1 MSSEINF
8 KIVFLVLLHLLIHVL
23 IKCDR
28 ILIVEG
34 FANFVERSTAGK
46 RGAPCFGGRTILIL
60 VKFESSVLCKFEA

>member
-1 MSSEINF
+1 MCYTNSDMSSEINF

-46 RGAPCFGGRTILIL
+46 RGDTMLWREDNFDFGQI
-60 VKFESSVLCKFEA
+60 